1 MWRIFLVSKNVYK
14 FKGNFKSFLFI
25 LAIILIFGFLYY
37 TQLLVK
43 ELQSQS
49 RAFLEFRVKIFEENI
64 NREDTQDLSFFFNEV
79 IQTADYPII
88 VTDTEGE
95 PSFWRN
101 IDIPQINERPLPEKI
116 TSKLTQKIREFDQK
130 NTPISIS
137 YQDTVISYYH
147 YGESQIIRRLKW
159 LPFIEIAV
167 VALFILIGYSG
178 FSSIKRSEERLI
190 WVGMAKETAHQLG
203 TPLSSLMGWLEY
215 IKTSPEKAIDI
226 IPDFEKDLDRLQ
238 TVANRFSKI
247 GSVPDLEEENLSEIL
262 DDVYIYFKRRLPSG
276 EGKIKIESTINPQ
289 LPLILLNRDLFSWVL
304 ENLIKNA
311 IDALEGNQ
319 GIISIVSD
327 FLNKKQIYL
336 DVRDSGKGIALR
348 EKRNIFNP
356 GYSTK
361 RRGWGLGLSLA
372 KRIVED
378 YHSGSIILKE
388 SQPNAGSTFRIILN
402 IKNQE

>member
-1 MWRIFLVSKNVYK
+1 MSKNVYK

-37 TQLLVK
+37 TQLLVQ

-64 NREDTQDLSFFFNEV
+64 NREDAQDLSFFFNEV

-116 TSKLTQKIREFDQK
+116 AAKLDKKLKEFDQK
-130 NTPISIS
+130 NSPISIS

-215 IKTSPEKAIDI
+215 IKTSPEKAADI

-247 GSVPDLEEENLSEIL
+247 GSVPDLEEEKLSEIL
-262 DDVYIYFKRRLPSG
+262 DDVQSYFKRRLPG
-276 EGKIKIESTINPQ
+276 GKGKIKIESTINPQ

-319 GIISIVSD
+319 GTINIVGD

-336 DVRDSGKGIALR
+336 DVRDSGKGVAPR
-348 EKRNIFNP
+348 EKKNIFNP

-372 KRIVED
+372 RRIVED
-378 YHSGSIILKE
+378 YHGGRIILKE
-388 SQPNAGSTFRIILN
+388 SQPKAGSTFRIILN
-402 IKNQE
+402 IKDQE